1 MSKAPLFLTR
11 TLKEKTVGRT
21 DCIDDDTVELS
32 LGQTLPIA
40 PLHFGDKASRLRMEN
55 SCDTM
60 NREMLKS
67 SLRSMLGL

>member
-11 TLKEKTVGRT
+11 TLKEKT
-21 DCIDDDTVELS
+21 
-32 LGQTLPIA
+32 TLPIA

-67 SLRSMLGL
+67 SLRSMLEMPHCPS